1 MGYAIR
7 AGDPRLA
14 WIDVL
19 VPNFLAREDIVPVE
33 LPLPSRRSPCEDAVL
48 REETT
53 SSWLSLEAEID
64 QFHLEEE
71 GEEQEEPVI

>member
-1 MGYAIR
+1 M
-7 AGDPRLA
+7 L
-14 WIDVL
+14 
-19 VPNFLAREDIVPVE
+19 VE
-33 LPLPSRRSPCEDAVL
+33 LPLLSRRSPCEDAIV

-53 SSWLSLEAEID
+53 SSWLSFEAEID

>member
-1 MGYAIR
+1 M
-7 AGDPRLA
+7 
-14 WIDVL
+14 
-19 VPNFLAREDIVPVE
+19 PNILAREDIVLVE
-33 LPLPSRRSPCEDAVL
+33 LPLLSCRSPWEDAIV

-53 SSWLSLEAEID
+53 SSWLSFEAEID

>member
-1 MGYAIR
+1 M
-7 AGDPRLA
+7 
-14 WIDVL
+14 
-19 VPNFLAREDIVPVE
+19 PNFLAREDIMLVE
-33 LPLPSRRSPCEDAVL
+33 LPLPSPRSPCEDAVL

-53 SSWLSLEAEID
+53 LSWLSLEAEID